1 MKKALLID
9 APHAPADAI
18 LAPDPSWRTPFQ
30 RGKSTRQLRREIDR
44 QMRAEKRQ
52 MERYAQRKLLKRK
65 GNSR

>member
-44 QMRAEKRQ
+44 QMLAEKRK
-52 MERYAQRKLLKRK
+52 MERYAQRKLLEPNR
-65 GNSR
+65 STR